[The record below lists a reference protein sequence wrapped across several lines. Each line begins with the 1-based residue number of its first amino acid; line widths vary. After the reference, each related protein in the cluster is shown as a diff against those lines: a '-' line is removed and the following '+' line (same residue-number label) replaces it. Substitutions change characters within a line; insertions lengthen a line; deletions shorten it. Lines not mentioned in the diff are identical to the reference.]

1 MLDGRD
7 IGTVIC
13 PQAEAKIF
21 VTASAEARARRRH
34 RELAERGDGISYAEV
49 LADIEA
55 RDERD
60 MNRSDA
66 PLRAAEGAV
75 TLDTTEM
82 SIEDAVAAAT
92 RAVEARLPQA

>member
-1 MLDGRD
+1 
-7 IGTVIC
+7 
-13 PQAEAKIF
+13 
-21 VTASAEARARRRH
+21 
-34 RELAERGDGISYAEV
+34 
-49 LADIEA
+49 
-55 RDERD
+55 